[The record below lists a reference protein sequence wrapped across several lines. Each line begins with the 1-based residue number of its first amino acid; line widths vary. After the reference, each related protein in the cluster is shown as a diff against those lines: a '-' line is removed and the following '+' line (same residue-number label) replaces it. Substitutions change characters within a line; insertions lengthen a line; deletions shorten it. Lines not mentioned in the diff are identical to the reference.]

1 MIYLFG
7 ASGHAKVIIESL
19 ELSGIQVGGIRD
31 DNPAIKSLLD
41 YKVDTDFPL
50 VFDPLR
56 DKVILSIGNNRIR
69 KRLAGLN
76 SFDYATVI
84 HPSANL
90 SKRSQ
95 IRNGTVIMAGVSINS
110 EAEIGAHVILNTNSS
125 IDHDCILEDF
135 VHISP
140 NAALAGDV
148 TDRKSTRLNSSH

>member
-84 HPSANL
+84 HP
-90 SKRSQ
+90 RSEE
-95 IRNGTVIMAGVSINS
+95 RRVGKECVSTCRS
-110 EAEIGAHVILNTNSS
+110 RW
-125 IDHDCILEDF
+125 
-135 VHISP
+135 SP
-140 NAALAGDV
+140 Y
-148 TDRKSTRLNSSH
+148 H